1 MTRLIRR
8 IAAWLAVAALAF
20 SQLAVSAYACP
31 SGMPER
37 GTGTVQDVADECVKL
52 PSPNLCERHCDYGAS
67 SVQTASPPAIVPE
80 PALLPWRVEPFVA
93 LSASASSREWLL
105 PARADPPPLV
115 LFGVL
120 RI

>member
-1 MTRLIRR
+1 MTRLVRR
-8 IAAWLAVAALAF
+8 IAAWLAVVALAF

-37 GTGTVQDVADECVKL
+37 GPDIVQDVADDCGKL
-52 PSPNLCERHCDYGAS
+52 PGANLCERHCDYGAS
-67 SVQTASPPAIVPE
+67 SVQTASPPAIILD
-80 PALLPWRVEPFVA
+80 PAPLPWRVEPFVSLPA
-93 LSASASSREWLL
+93 HASSREWLM

>member
-1 MTRLIRR
+1 MTCLVRR

-20 SQLAVSAYACP
+20 SQLAVAAYACP
-31 SGMPER
+31 ASMPES
-37 GTGTVQDVADECVKL
+37 GPDIVQDMADECGKL

-93 LSASASSREWLL
+93 LSASASSRERLL